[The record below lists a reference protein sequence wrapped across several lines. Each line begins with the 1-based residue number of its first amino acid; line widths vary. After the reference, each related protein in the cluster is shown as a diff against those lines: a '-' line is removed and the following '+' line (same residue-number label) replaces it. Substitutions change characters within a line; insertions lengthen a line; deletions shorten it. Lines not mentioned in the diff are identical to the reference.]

1 MSVDLA
7 TTGFPHH
14 LIPIC
19 LKLVN
24 GLKVAVHSRSRN
36 HTTRAMVQA
45 SGFRKSPRKM
55 RFCAT
60 FEVQGMYFTSESFH
74 YKLPK

>member
-1 MSVDLA
+1 MSVGLA

-24 GLKVAVHSRSRN
+24 GLKVAAHSRSRN
-36 HTTRAMVQA
+36 HTTHAMVQA
-45 SGFRKSPRKM
+45 SGFRKSPQKIC
-55 RFCAT
+55 FCAT
-60 FEVQGMYFTSESFH
+60 FQAQGMDFTLESSH

>member
-24 GLKVAVHSRSRN
+24 GLKVAAHSCCCN
-36 HTTRAMVQA
+36 HTTHAMVQA
-45 SGFRKSPRKM
+45 SGFRKSPRKIC
-55 RFCAT
+55 FCAT
-60 FEVQGMYFTSESFH
+60 FEVQGMYFTLESFH

>member
-1 MSVDLA
+1 MSVNLA

-19 LKLVN
+19 LKLIN
-24 GLKVAVHSRSRN
+24 GFKVTVHSRSRN
-36 HTTRAMVQA
+36 HTTHATIQA
-45 SGFRKSPRKM
+45 SGFKKSPQKIC
-55 RFCAT
+55 FCAT
-60 FEVQGMYFTSESFH
+60 YKVQGMYFTLESFH